1 MNTWLPVLTVWLPGP
16 GDAHVT
22 DRAGI
27 AIPEPPLIDVLDDP
41 DIAPAAPAVLVDDF
55 AEPQPAT
62 ATAAITASRLRT
74 SRSLCAPSCMSYLRA
89 AELCDRPR

>member
-41 DIAPAAPAVLVDDF
+41 DIAPAAPAVLADDF
-55 AEPQPAT
+55 AEPQPA
-62 ATAAITASRLRT
+62 LPPP
-74 SRSLCAPSCMSYLRA
+74 PSPPAGSERA
-89 AELCDRPR
+89 AVFAHLAA